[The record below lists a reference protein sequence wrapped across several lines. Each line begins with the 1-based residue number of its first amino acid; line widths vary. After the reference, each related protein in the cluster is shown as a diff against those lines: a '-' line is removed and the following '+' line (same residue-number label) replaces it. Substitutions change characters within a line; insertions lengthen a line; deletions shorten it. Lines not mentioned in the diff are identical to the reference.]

1 MKAKKIMVLTLTAAM
16 LAMAGCGKKEEA
28 VDPTPTPAP
37 TEAPTEA
44 PTQTPT
50 PMPSMKAVGEK
61 TATSKVVEIDNTT
74 GKQIKE
80 LYIRTAGSQEW
91 GENLMAAE
99 AVIEPEEKMQLN
111 YEKAGQEDATYDLK
125 WVDQDGTSY
134 EITYLKLDDMS
145 KAGLMLE
152 EGTAYLKYQSLAEK
166 KEVDSRDVTA
176 QFTAQSDQ
184 AVETSG
190 EATTGG
196 TDTSGGNSGASYGD
210 ESYGGTSYDDSSY
223 DDGSYDD
230 GSGDTGSTGGGA
242 GSDENYDDGGSD
254 GAGGDAGCADG
265 GDAGCGD
272 TGGDIVVDENGNWSV
287 Q

>member
-61 TATSKVVEIDNTT
+61 TATSKAVEIDNTT

-111 YEKAGQEDATYDLK
+111 YE
-125 WVDQDGTSY
+125 
-134 EITYLKLDDMS
+134 

-230 GSGDTGSTGGGA
+230 GSGDTGSTGGGT